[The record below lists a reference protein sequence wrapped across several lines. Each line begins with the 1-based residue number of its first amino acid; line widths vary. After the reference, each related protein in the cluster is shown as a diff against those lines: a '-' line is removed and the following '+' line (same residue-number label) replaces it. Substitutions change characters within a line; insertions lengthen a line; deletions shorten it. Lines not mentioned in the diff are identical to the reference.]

1 MVVSAVALVLGL
13 GSGWLCQ
20 RLPLRPIARDIVS
33 AVVGWIIGGVS
44 AVFVTILL
52 ALQREDTA
60 GLGAISMGLSDV
72 TLLGLVAMVAV
83 AIGGHLALRR
93 SSFSNYSSILL
104 GAGAAVIAALW
115 AESSVIVSS

>member
-1 MVVSAVALVLGL
+1 MVVSLVALVLGL
-13 GSGWLCQ
+13 ASGWLCQ
-20 RLPLRPIARDIVS
+20 RLPIRPIVRDIVS

-44 AVFVTILL
+44 AVFVTILI
-52 ALQREDTA
+52 AMQREDTA
-60 GLGAISMGLSDV
+60 GLGAVSLGLSDA
-72 TLLGLVAMVAV
+72 TTLGLLAMMAV

-93 SSFSNYSSILL
+93 STFSKYSSILL